1 MQGTQNWCSVITL
14 EEWDGEGGGMHI
26 SVAFHVAVW
35 QKPSQ
40 NYKVIIL
47 QLRIVFK
54 NVFFQST
61 S

>member
-1 MQGTQNWCSVITL
+1 MQELKTVMLCETTL
-14 EEWDGEGGGMHI
+14 EEVGWGGRGMHI

-47 QLRIVFK
+47 QLE
-54 NVFFQST
+54 
-61 S
+61 